1 MRYTVSDNPAQVK
14 FLTEAEATIKD
25 WQEKVTEPT
34 IGLRRKIGTAKTMDD
49 MANLV
54 GQAKGK
60 VFFGG
65 FRKIMGEF
73 SAEEAGLMES
83 RKALN
88 DSTLS
93 STFMIIAICIIGGL
107 VAGAVLAMVIGA
119 GIANPINN
127 MTGTM
132 KSLANS
138 DTTIEIPGM
147 GRGDEIGDMAGAVE
161 IFKEN
166 MIKADELSAAQRQE
180 TEFKEFRQRTMEGL
194 MSEFEQSVT
203 GVLGEVTSA
212 SDSMKVG
219 AEGMVRAADETLQQS
234 ATVATTAEQTSGNVQ
249 TAATAAEELSS
260 SIEEISRQVSHSSQI
275 ASEAVSKVEQTSGK
289 INDLVVAA
297 QKIGDM
303 VALITDIA
311 DQTNLLA
318 LNATIEAAR
327 AGDAG
332 KGFSVVASEV
342 KNLANQ
348 TAKATEEI
356 SIHITGIQQSSQES
370 VTAMD
375 GIGSTIGNINE
386 VASAITAAVEEQ
398 GAATQEIARNVEQAA
413 RGTTEVTSSMST
425 VNTAAND
432 TSTAANSVL
441 TSADDLSNHSS
452 SLRGHVEQFLTDIK
466 GA

>member
-1 MRYTVSDNPAQVK
+1 
-14 FLTEAEATIKD
+14 
-25 WQEKVTEPT
+25 
-34 IGLRRKIGTAKTMDD
+34 
-49 MANLV
+49 
-54 GQAKGK
+54 
-60 VFFGG
+60 
-65 FRKIMGEF
+65 
-73 SAEEAGLMES
+73 MES

-132 KSLANS
+132 KSLADS

-147 GRGDEIGDMAGAVE
+147 GRGDEIGDTAGAVE

-194 MSEFEQSVT
+194 MSKFEQSVT

-219 AEGMVRAADETLQQS
+219 AEGMVRAANETLQQS
-234 ATVATTAEQTSGNVQ
+234 ATV
-249 TAATAAEELSS
+249 ATAAEELSS

-332 KGFSVVASEV
+332 KGFAVVASEV